1 MKPIN
6 VLIIAENQELIKYL
20 KLLLEQL
27 RYNCIGAVHQ
37 LEDAQNFILK
47 EKPDVLLIFI
57 EFINPMP
64 SLLLAQ
70 QLLQQHHDLP
80 QVFLAHEIK
89 EALLDSL
96 KLMPPPL
103 YLIKPSSKDDLRVS
117 IELAIHNFKTTPL
130 LPSLA
135 NDSLLVKIKN
145 SFYKVKFSE
154 ILYLKSNHVYV
165 TIHTIDEKEYNI
177 RGSIRHFLK
186 HLPAYFFRTHRSYIA
201 NLDIASCIHQH
212 TVVING
218 QEIPIGKNYRAKIL
232 NYLNLATA

>member
-6 VLIIAENQELIKYL
+6 VLIVADNQELIKYL
-20 KLLLEQL
+20 KQLLEQL
-27 RYNCIGAVHQ
+27 KYCCVGAVDQ
-37 LEDAQNFILK
+37 LKDAQNLITK
-47 EKPDVLLIFI
+47 EKPDVLLIFVD
-57 EFINPMP
+57 FMKPMP

-70 QLLQQHHDLP
+70 QLLQHYCDLP
-80 QVFLAHEIK
+80 QVFLAYEMN
-89 EALLDSL
+89 EELLDGL

-103 YLIKPSSKDDLRVS
+103 YLIKPSSKDDLHIS

-130 LPSLA
+130 LPSLV

-145 SFYKVKFSE
+145 SFYKVKYSE

-165 TIHTIDEKEYNI
+165 TIHTVDEKEYNI

-186 HLPAYFFRTHRSYIA
+186 HLPAYFFRTHRSYVA